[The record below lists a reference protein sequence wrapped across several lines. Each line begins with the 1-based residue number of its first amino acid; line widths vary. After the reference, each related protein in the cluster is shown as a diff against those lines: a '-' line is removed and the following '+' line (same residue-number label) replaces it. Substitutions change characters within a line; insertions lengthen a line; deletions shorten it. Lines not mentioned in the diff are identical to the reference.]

1 MRVEVNGCPAGK
13 VTLLLCLFVCLFVCF
28 FDCSPV
34 NCRDMT
40 YCLRKFNLSF
50 FSLCSEVL
58 YNLYTVLSFMALEK
72 EEIKNLK
79 KNFGALNIVFKR
91 KLDYF
96 ELSLAS
102 LSYI

>member
-13 VTLLLCLFVCLFVCF
+13 VTLLLCLFVPF

-40 YCLRKFNLSF
+40 YCLRKFNHSF
-50 FSLCSEVL
+50 CSLCSEVL
-58 YNLYTVLSFMALEK
+58 YNLYTVLSFMP
-72 EEIKNLK
+72 LK
-79 KNFGALNIVFKR
+79 KKKLKKELGALNIVFKS

-102 LSYI
+102 LSYM